1 MGSFF
6 TSTQILN
13 ASNLSKEEITKKF
26 HDIMKKDDYVMCE
39 ADEGELSYAFSFA
52 DNSKWVTMS
61 SESYNEGDKKASK
74 DMSTIARIFK
84 TLCLKTV
91 VIDSDCAIIDLFDS
105 KGNKADTLVMGRAD
119 EYMGDD
125 IQAPEKAMWES
136 LMVEN
141 ATWEKFTS
149 VQQGDYTFVEEG
161 LSLLAPLIGVD
172 SNNILMDYDDLCSA
186 SEKNQNAFYLYFKKA
201 NKKTLTFDAAFK
213 KVFGEALEPL
223 GFVKTKKTKNPHFI
237 RVINKEIIHIIGV
250 KKKYG
255 GGIVGAVATM
265 YRPEFNLNQGD
276 RYNQSWL
283 RRLDEFYEYS
293 HPYDFDVK
301 YRNSLNTFTYSINES
316 DEKMIEAFEKVLD
329 ETKKWMLP
337 VLDNVNTLY
346 DVIDYLVKFRV
357 HSCGYI
363 HDPENPRAHQS
374 SEADGSLLFVLD
386 DPYSFEKRIG
396 EFWIER
402 CLYESEN
409 KLDTCL
415 EESTKERCDGIK
427 ERTKKRNEVLAEML
441 NNKENY
447 DKILAELERRKT
459 QNIEILKS
467 YGVKV

>member
-13 ASNLSKEEITKKF
+13 VSNLSKEEITKKF
-26 HDIMKKDDYVMCE
+26 HDIMKKNDYVMCE

-52 DNSKWVTMS
+52 DNSKWLTMS

-84 TLCLKTV
+84 TVCLKTV
-91 VIDSDCAIIDLFDS
+91 VIDSDLAIIDLFDS
-105 KGNKADTLVMGRAD
+105 KGKQADTLIMGRAD

-125 IQAPEKAMWES
+125 IQAPEKTIWES

-141 ATWEKFTS
+141 ATWEKFIS

-186 SEKNQNAFYLYFKKA
+186 SEKNQNVFYLYFKKA
-201 NKKTLTFDAAFK
+201 NKKTLTLNAAFK

-237 RVINKEIIHIIGV
+237 RVINKEIIHIIGFS
-250 KKKYG
+250 KKHG
-255 GGIVGAVATM
+255 VVGAVATI
-265 YRPEFNLNQGD
+265 YRPEFNLNQSD
-276 RYNQSWL
+276 RFNQAWMLSV
-283 RRLDEFYEYS
+283 DKFYRFS
-293 HPYDFDVK
+293 HPYDFDWDYK
-301 YRNSLNTFTYSINES
+301 NGLNTFPYFIYES

-329 ETKKWMLP
+329 ETKKWILP

-374 SEADGSLLFVLD
+374 SEADGSLLFLLD
-386 DPYSFEKRIG
+386 DPYSFEERIG
-396 EFWIER
+396 ELTIEKIL
-402 CLYESEN
+402 CE
-409 KLDTCL
+409 
-415 EESTKERCDGIK
+415 KERNIGPYLGYNTIELCDEIK
-427 ERTKKRNEVLAEML
+427 KSTKKRNKLLAEML

-467 YGVKV
+467 YGVNV

>member
-26 HDIMKKDDYVMCE
+26 HDMMKKDDYVMCE

-52 DNSKWVTMS
+52 DNSKWLTMS
-61 SESYNEGDKKASK
+61 SESYNEGDNKASK
-74 DMSTIARIFK
+74 DIATIARIFK
-84 TLCLKTV
+84 TVCLKTV

-141 ATWEKFTS
+141 ATWEKFIS

-223 GFVKTKKTKNPHFI
+223 GFKKIKSKHPYFV
-237 RVINKEIIHIIGV
+237 RVVPGGEIIHIIRYKNEWTGEYNH
-250 KKKYG
+250 KAFDIYS
-255 GGIVGAVATM
+255 GIATV
-265 YRPEFNLNQGD
+265 YRSKIELNPIITT
-276 RYNQSWL
+276 NWL
-283 RRLDEFYEYS
+283 REVSSFYIRSNPNDYDEKILKGIRKFLYKKDDSESLIKTVNIALEATKQFILPMINKAVDINSCIEFLDTMNLHLNIYSYDENFGNDNPNREYS
-293 HPYDFDVK
+293 EGLLYFK
-301 YRNSLNTFTYSINES
+301 
-316 DEKMIEAFEKVLD
+316 IE
-329 ETKKWMLP
+329 
-337 VLDNVNTLY
+337 
-346 DVIDYLVKFRV
+346 
-357 HSCGYI
+357 
-363 HDPENPRAHQS
+363 DP
-374 SEADGSLLFVLD
+374 
-386 DPYSFEKRIG
+386 
-396 EFWIER
+396 
-402 CLYESEN
+402 
-409 KLDTCL
+409 
-415 EESTKERCDGIK
+415 
-427 ERTKKRNEVLAEML
+427 KKRKNGR
-441 NNKENY
+441 NFSK
-447 DKILAELERRKT
+447 RKLLLRT
-459 QNIEILKS
+459 H
-467 YGVKV
+467 

>member
-13 ASNLSKEEITKKF
+13 ASNLSKEEITKIF
-26 HDIMKKDDYVMCE
+26 HDMMKKDDYVICE

-61 SESYNEGDKKASK
+61 SESYNEVDKKASK

-84 TLCLKTV
+84 TVCLKTV
-91 VIDSDCAIIDLFDS
+91 VIDSDLAIIDLFDS

-125 IQAPEKAMWES
+125 MQAPEKAMWES

-161 LSLLAPLIGVD
+161 LSLLAPLIGID

-201 NKKTLTFDAAFK
+201 NKKTLTLNAAFK

-223 GFVKTKKTKNPHFI
+223 GFVKTKKTKNPYFI
-237 RVINKEIIHIIGV
+237 RVINKEIIHIIGFS
-250 KKKYG
+250 KKYG
-255 GGIVGAVATM
+255 VLGAVATI
-265 YRPEFNLNQGD
+265 YRPEFNLNQID
-276 RYNQSWL
+276 SFNHDWIL
-283 RRLDEFYEYS
+283 RIGKFYEYS
-293 HPYDFDVK
+293 HPYDFDLN
-301 YRNSLNTFTYSINES
+301 YRNSLNAFKSSIYES
-316 DEKMIEAFEKVLD
+316 DKIMINAFEK
-329 ETKKWMLP
+329 TMKWILP

-346 DVIDYLVKFRV
+346 DVIDYLVKFWICSGR
-357 HSCGYI
+357 GYI
-363 HDPENPRAHQS
+363 YDPENPRAHQS
-374 SEADGSLLFVLD
+374 SEADGSLLFLLD
-386 DPYSFEKRIG
+386 DPYSFEERIG
-396 EFWIER
+396 ELTIEKIL
-402 CLYESEN
+402 CE
-409 KLDTCL
+409 
-415 EESTKERCDGIK
+415 KERNIGPYLGYNTIELCDEIK
-427 ERTKKRNEVLAEML
+427 KSTKKRNKLLAEML

-467 YGVKV
+467 YGVDLK